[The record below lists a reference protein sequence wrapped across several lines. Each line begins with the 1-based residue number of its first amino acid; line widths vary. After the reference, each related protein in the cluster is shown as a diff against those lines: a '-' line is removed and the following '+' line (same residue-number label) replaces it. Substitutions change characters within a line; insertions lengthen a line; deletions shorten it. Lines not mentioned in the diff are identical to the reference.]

1 MSQPSGASCSHSAP
15 VRSALDEGVA
25 RTAVSSTDPPPDG
38 RAARSRRTRER
49 LVAALYGLIQE
60 GDAEPSAAGIA
71 ARAGVS
77 LRSFYVHF
85 PSREDLHRDMARQ
98 ATARVVGLLTPIDL
112 GGDFAARVRDFA
124 IQRELANEELAPL
137 RRAAALQP
145 ASAALMLAR
154 DYGRQASRDQIVR
167 VFAAELDRFESGVRR
182 RRVAAL
188 DAVASGE
195 GWDLLRTGHG
205 LSPTEARQ
213 VVAEAATRLLAI
225 QETA

>member
-1 MSQPSGASCSHSAP
+1 MFPPSGVNCSRSAP
-15 VRSALDEGVA
+15 FRSALDEGVV
-25 RTAVSSTDPPPDG
+25 RIAVTNPDLPPDG

-60 GDAEPSAAGIA
+60 GDAEPSAADIA

-98 ATARVVGLLTPIDL
+98 ATARVIGLLTPIDL
-112 GGDFAARVRDFA
+112 GGDFATRVRDFA
-124 IQRELANEELAPL
+124 IQRELANEQLAPL

-167 VFAAELDRFESGVRR
+167 VFAVELDRFVPAARR

-195 GWDLLRTGHG
+195 GWDLLRTAHG
-205 LSPTEARQ
+205 LSSIEARD
-213 VVAEAATRLLAI
+213 VIAETATHLLVI